1 MEIFTRRAAFRH
13 DEFSLIRVRLIF
25 PKSDHIV
32 RRFVSPSLFFHF
44 SFSDAKE
51 GAATSSGEKVNIGGL
66 THLNEVAV
74 LAQQLVQNML
84 HF

>member
-1 MEIFTRRAAFRH
+1 MEIFTRRAAFH
-13 DEFSLIRVRLIF
+13 DEFSLIRVRLIL

-32 RRFVSPSLFFHF
+32 RRFCFPLFFHF

-51 GAATSSGEKVNIGGL
+51 GATSSGEKVNIGGL
-66 THLNEVAV
+66 AHLNEVAV

>member
-32 RRFVSPSLFFHF
+32 RRFCFSLSLLSLFFLRCEG
-44 SFSDAKE
+44 DA
-51 GAATSSGEKVNIGGL
+51 TYSGEKVNIGGL